1 MNFSPTQP
9 VDLAAAAVCG
19 SHAMTA
25 ASTSIAPV
33 VEDDIEDLEDLGGAE
48 TADGVRV
55 TRDLPPVVTL
65 RAKRSASRAAVGG
78 GGANTDGVG
87 HRSRANDSDGRGA
100 QSDDDNDEEGDD
112 VPEIL
117 GSSKPAGASAVPG
130 VAKVHVKTFGCSHN
144 HSDSEFMA
152 GQLGAYGYDLV
163 TDPGDA
169 DVWVVNTCTVKNP
182 SQSAMNTVI
191 TKGKAQGKKLVI
203 AGCVPQG
210 DKKAKELEDLSLIGV
225 TQIDRI
231 VDVVERT
238 LAGDAV
244 RLLEKKPLPSLDLP
258 KVRRNEHVEIL
269 PLSTGCLGQCTYC
282 KTKHARGELGS
293 YSPEA
298 LVQRVQ
304 TAIAEGVTEIWLSSE
319 DTGAYGI
326 DLGTDITRL
335 LRDLTA
341 VLPTDGSCM
350 LRLGMT
356 NPPYILAHLDAVADA
371 MHHPSVYAFLH
382 IPVQAGSDAVLDRMK
397 REYVVAEFEKV
408 ADTLL
413 AKVPGI
419 TIATDIICGFPGET
433 SQDWEKTM
441 ALCRKYEFVELHL
454 SQFYPRP
461 GTPAA
466 RMKRVDTKEV
476 KRRSREL
483 TAYIESYRP
492 HDKLVGTTQKV
503 WVTDVAKDK
512 VSLVGHTKSYV
523 QVLLPGG
530 EENKARLMG
539 KSAEVRIIDAH
550 RWHVTGE
557 LIEVHDR
564 TAPRPEAPPAPKYS
578 SPAAEAWD
586 LKTRKRK
593 EAAARADRVNEKG
606 NNACS
611 SCGAPEGETCGG
623 DKEGTGSSDAETTT
637 TRNDE
642 SLGTWMF
649 RALTTAPENRLEWIL
664 TAGVFL
670 GLLGIMLSW
679 VASHL
684 SKIASGVSAIASMT
698 RTDR

>member
-1 MNFSPTQP
+1 M
-9 VDLAAAAVCG
+9 
-19 SHAMTA
+19 
-25 ASTSIAPV
+25 
-33 VEDDIEDLEDLGGAE
+33 
-48 TADGVRV
+48 
-55 TRDLPPVVTL
+55 
-65 RAKRSASRAAVGG
+65 
-78 GGANTDGVG
+78 
-87 HRSRANDSDGRGA
+87 
-100 QSDDDNDEEGDD
+100 
-112 VPEIL
+112 
-117 GSSKPAGASAVPG
+117 
-130 VAKVHVKTFGCSHN
+130 
-144 HSDSEFMA
+144 
-152 GQLGAYGYDLV
+152 
-163 TDPGDA
+163 
-169 DVWVVNTCTVKNP
+169 
-182 SQSAMNTVI
+182 
-191 TKGKAQGKKLVI
+191 
-203 AGCVPQG
+203 
-210 DKKAKELEDLSLIGV
+210 
-225 TQIDRI
+225 
-231 VDVVERT
+231 
-238 LAGDAV
+238 
-244 RLLEKKPLPSLDLP
+244 
-258 KVRRNEHVEIL
+258 
-269 PLSTGCLGQCTYC
+269 
-282 KTKHARGELGS
+282 
-293 YSPEA
+293 
-298 LVQRVQ
+298 Q

-326 DLGTDITRL
+326 DLGTDVTRL
-335 LRDLTA
+335 LRDITA

-433 SQDWEKTM
+433 SEDWERTM
-441 ALCRKYEFVELHL
+441 ALCRKYKFVELHL

-564 TAPRPEAPPAPKYS
+564 TAPRPRGAARAQVFVPRGGGGLKD
-578 SPAAEAWD
+578 AAEAE
-586 LKTRKRK
+586 RGSG
-593 EAAARADRVNEKG
+593 ARRSGNEKG

-611 SCGAPEGETCGG
+611 SVAARQRERDVRRRQRG
-623 DKEGTGSSDAETTT
+623 
-637 TRNDE
+637 
-642 SLGTWMF
+642 
-649 RALTTAPENRLEWIL
+649 NRQLRRRDCDDTE
-664 TAGVFL
+664 
-670 GLLGIMLSW
+670 
-679 VASHL
+679 
-684 SKIASGVSAIASMT
+684 
-698 RTDR
+698 

>member
-1 MNFSPTQP
+1 
-9 VDLAAAAVCG
+9 
-19 SHAMTA
+19 MTA
-25 ASTSIAPV
+25 PSTSTAPV
-33 VEDDIEDLEDLGGAE
+33 VHDDDLEDLEDIGGAE
-48 TADGVRV
+48 TAEGVRV
-55 TRDLPPVVTL
+55 TRDLPPVVKV
-65 RAKRSASRAAVGG
+65 RAKARRSSAVAGG
-78 GGANTDGVG
+78 GGTNTDGVG
-87 HRSRANDSDGRGA
+87 HRARVTDA
-100 QSDDDNDEEGDD
+100 DDDEDDKDDDIDEEGDD

-117 GSSKPAGASAVPG
+117 GSSKPGARSTVPG

-163 TDPGDA
+163 TDPDDA

-210 DKKAKELEDLSLIGV
+210 DRKAKELDNLSLIGV

-293 YSPEA
+293 YSPAA

-304 TAIAEGVTEIWLSSE
+304 SAIAEGVSEIWLSSE

-335 LRDLTA
+335 LKDITA

-356 NPPYILAHLDAVADA
+356 NPPYILSHLDAVAEA

-397 REYVVAEFEKV
+397 REYVVADFFKV

-413 AKVPGI
+413 DKVPGI

-433 SQDWEKTM
+433 EADWAATM
-441 ALCRKYEFVELHL
+441 ELCRKYEFIELHL

-483 TAYIESYRP
+483 TKYIESYRP
-492 HDKLVGTTQKV
+492 HDHLVGTTQRV

-530 EENKARLMG
+530 EENRKRLMG
-539 KSAEVRIIDAH
+539 KSAEVKIATAH
-550 RWHVTGE
+550 RWYVTGE
-557 LIEVHDR
+557 LLEVHTR

-593 EAAARADRVNEKG
+593 EANKEAQDHVAWVNAKNEKG
-606 NNACS
+606 NNTCS
-611 SCGAPEGETCGG
+611 TCGAADGTACGEH
-623 DKEGTGSSDAETTT
+623 DAETGGETT
-637 TRNDE
+637 GLVGKDE
-642 SLGTWMF
+642 SLGAWAR
-649 RALTTAPENRLEWIL
+649 RALTTAPESRLEWIL
-664 TAGVFL
+664 TAGVLL
-670 GLLGIMLSW
+670 GLAGVMLTWMAAHLG
-679 VASHL
+679 
-684 SKIASGVSAIASMT
+684 KIAAGVSAIAHRLGDKSE
-698 RTDR
+698 

>member
-1 MNFSPTQP
+1 
-9 VDLAAAAVCG
+9 
-19 SHAMTA
+19 MTA
-25 ASTSIAPV
+25 PSTSTAPV
-33 VEDDIEDLEDLGGAE
+33 VHDDDLEDLEDIGGAE
-48 TADGVRV
+48 TAEGVRV
-55 TRDLPPVVTL
+55 TRDLPPVVKV
-65 RAKRSASRAAVGG
+65 RAKARRSSAVAGG
-78 GGANTDGVG
+78 GGTNTDGVG
-87 HRSRANDSDGRGA
+87 HRARVTDA
-100 QSDDDNDEEGDD
+100 DDDEDDKDDDIDEEGDD

-117 GSSKPAGASAVPG
+117 GSSRPGARSTVPG

-163 TDPGDA
+163 TDPDDA

-210 DKKAKELEDLSLIGV
+210 DRKAKELDNLSLIGV

-293 YSPEA
+293 YSPAA

-304 TAIAEGVTEIWLSSE
+304 SAIAEGVSEIWLSSE

-335 LRDLTA
+335 LKDITA

-356 NPPYILAHLDAVADA
+356 NPPYILSHLDAVAEA

-397 REYVVAEFEKV
+397 REYVVADFFKV

-413 AKVPGI
+413 DKVPGI

-433 SQDWEKTM
+433 EADWAATM
-441 ALCRKYEFVELHL
+441 ELCRKYEFIELHL

-483 TAYIESYRP
+483 TKYIESYRP
-492 HDKLVGTTQKV
+492 HDHLVGTTQRV

-530 EENKARLMG
+530 EENRKRLMG
-539 KSAEVRIIDAH
+539 KSAEVKIATAH
-550 RWHVTGE
+550 RWYVTGE
-557 LIEVHDR
+557 LLEVHTR

-593 EAAARADRVNEKG
+593 EANKEAHEHVAWVNAKNDVP
-606 NNACS
+606 NNTCS
-611 SCGAPEGETCGG
+611 TCGAADGTACGEH
-623 DKEGTGSSDAETTT
+623 DAETSGETT
-637 TRNDE
+637 GLVGKDE
-642 SLGTWMF
+642 SLGAWAR
-649 RALTTAPENRLEWIL
+649 RALTTAPESRLEWIL
-664 TAGVFL
+664 TAGVLL
-670 GLLGIMLSW
+670 GLAGVMLTWMAAHLG
-679 VASHL
+679 
-684 SKIASGVSAIASMT
+684 KIAAGVSAIAHRLGDKSE
-698 RTDR
+698 

>member
-1 MNFSPTQP
+1 
-9 VDLAAAAVCG
+9 
-19 SHAMTA
+19 MTA
-25 ASTSIAPV
+25 PSTSTAPV
-33 VEDDIEDLEDLGGAE
+33 VHDDDLEDLEDIGGAE
-48 TADGVRV
+48 TAEGVRV
-55 TRDLPPVVTL
+55 TRDLPPVVKV
-65 RAKRSASRAAVGG
+65 RAKARRSSAVAGG
-78 GGANTDGVG
+78 GGGNNTDGVG
-87 HRSRANDSDGRGA
+87 HRARVTDA
-100 QSDDDNDEEGDD
+100 DDDKDDKDDDIDEEGDD

-117 GSSKPAGASAVPG
+117 GSSKPGASSVPG

-163 TDPGDA
+163 TDPDDA

-210 DKKAKELEDLSLIGV
+210 DRKAKELDDLSLIGV

-293 YSPEA
+293 YSPAA

-304 TAIAEGVTEIWLSSE
+304 SAIAEGVSEIWLSSE

-335 LRDLTA
+335 LKDITA

-356 NPPYILAHLDAVADA
+356 NPPYILSHLDAVAEA

-397 REYVVAEFEKV
+397 REYVVAEFEQV

-413 AKVPGI
+413 KKVPGI

-433 SQDWEKTM
+433 EADWAATM
-441 ALCRKYEFVELHL
+441 ELCRKYEFIELHL

-483 TAYIESYRP
+483 TKYIESYRP
-492 HDKLVGTTQKV
+492 HDHLVGTTQRV
-503 WVTDVAKDK
+503 WVTYVAKDK

-530 EENKARLMG
+530 EENKKRLMG
-539 KSAEVRIIDAH
+539 KSAEVKIATAH
-550 RWHVTGE
+550 RWYITGE
-557 LIEVHDR
+557 LLEVHTR

-593 EAAARADRVNEKG
+593 EAQEHVAWVNAKNDEG
-606 NNACS
+606 NNTCS
-611 SCGAPEGETCGG
+611 TCGAA
-623 DKEGTGSSDAETTT
+623 EGTACGEHDAETSGETEGL
-637 TRNDE
+637 RKDE
-642 SLGTWMF
+642 SLGAWAR
-649 RALTTAPENRLEWIL
+649 RALTTAPESRLEWIL
-664 TAGVFL
+664 TAGVLL
-670 GLLGIMLSW
+670 GLAGVMLTWMAAHLG
-679 VASHL
+679 
-684 SKIASGVSAIASMT
+684 KIAAGVSAIAHRLNKSE
-698 RTDR
+698 

>member
-1 MNFSPTQP
+1 
-9 VDLAAAAVCG
+9 
-19 SHAMTA
+19 MTA
-25 ASTSIAPV
+25 PSTSTAPV
-33 VEDDIEDLEDLGGAE
+33 VHDDDLEDLEDIGGAE
-48 TADGVRV
+48 TAEGVRV
-55 TRDLPPVVTL
+55 TRDLPPVVKV
-65 RAKRSASRAAVGG
+65 RAKARRSSAVAGG
-78 GGANTDGVG
+78 GGTNTDGVG
-87 HRSRANDSDGRGA
+87 HRARVTDA
-100 QSDDDNDEEGDD
+100 DDDEDDKDDDIDEEGDD

-117 GSSKPAGASAVPG
+117 GSSKPGASSSVPG

-163 TDPGDA
+163 TDPDDA

-210 DKKAKELEDLSLIGV
+210 DRKAKELDDLSLIGV

-293 YSPEA
+293 YSPAA

-304 TAIAEGVTEIWLSSE
+304 SAIAEGVSEIWLSSE

-335 LRDLTA
+335 LKDITA

-356 NPPYILAHLDAVADA
+356 NPPYILSHLDAVAEA

-397 REYVVAEFEKV
+397 REYVVADFFKV

-413 AKVPGI
+413 EKVPGI

-433 SQDWEKTM
+433 EADWAATM
-441 ALCRKYEFVELHL
+441 ELCRKYEFIELHL

-483 TAYIESYRP
+483 TKYIESYRP
-492 HDKLVGTTQKV
+492 HDHLVGTTQRV

-530 EENKARLMG
+530 EENRKRLMG
-539 KSAEVRIIDAH
+539 KSAEVKIATAH
-550 RWHVTGE
+550 RWYVTGE
-557 LIEVHDR
+557 LLEVHTR

-593 EAAARADRVNEKG
+593 EANKEAQDHVAWVNAKNEKG
-606 NNACS
+606 NNTCS
-611 SCGAPEGETCGG
+611 TCGAADGTACGEH
-623 DKEGTGSSDAETTT
+623 DAETSGETT
-637 TRNDE
+637 GLVGKDE
-642 SLGTWMF
+642 SLGAWAR
-649 RALTTAPENRLEWIL
+649 RALTTAPESRLEWIL
-664 TAGVFL
+664 TAGVLL
-670 GLLGIMLSW
+670 GLAGVMLTWMAAHLG
-679 VASHL
+679 
-684 SKIASGVSAIASMT
+684 KIAAGVSAIAHRLGDKSE
-698 RTDR
+698 

>member
-1 MNFSPTQP
+1 
-9 VDLAAAAVCG
+9 
-19 SHAMTA
+19 MTA
-25 ASTSIAPV
+25 PSTSTAPV
-33 VEDDIEDLEDLGGAE
+33 VHDDDLEDLEDIGGAE
-48 TADGVRV
+48 TAEGVRV
-55 TRDLPPVVTL
+55 TRDLPPVVKV
-65 RAKRSASRAAVGG
+65 RAKARRSSAVAGG
-78 GGANTDGVG
+78 GGTNTDGVG
-87 HRSRANDSDGRGA
+87 HRARVTDA
-100 QSDDDNDEEGDD
+100 DDDEDDKDDDIDEEGDD

-117 GSSKPAGASAVPG
+117 GSSKPGASSSVPG

-163 TDPGDA
+163 TDPDDA

-210 DKKAKELEDLSLIGV
+210 DRKAKELDDLSLIGV

-293 YSPEA
+293 YSPAA

-304 TAIAEGVTEIWLSSE
+304 SAIAEGVSEIWLSSE

-335 LRDLTA
+335 LKDITA

-356 NPPYILAHLDAVADA
+356 NPPYILSHLDAVAEA

-397 REYVVAEFEKV
+397 REYVVADFFKV

-413 AKVPGI
+413 DKVPGI

-433 SQDWEKTM
+433 EADWAATM
-441 ALCRKYEFVELHL
+441 ELCRKYEFIELHL

-483 TAYIESYRP
+483 TKYIESYRP
-492 HDKLVGTTQKV
+492 HDHLVGTTQRV

-530 EENKARLMG
+530 EENRKRLMG
-539 KSAEVRIIDAH
+539 KSAEVKIATAH
-550 RWHVTGE
+550 RWYVTGE
-557 LIEVHDR
+557 LLEVHTR

-593 EAAARADRVNEKG
+593 EANKEAQDHVAWVNAKNEKG
-606 NNACS
+606 NNTCS
-611 SCGAPEGETCGG
+611 TCGAADGTACGEH
-623 DKEGTGSSDAETTT
+623 DAETSGETT
-637 TRNDE
+637 GLVGKDE
-642 SLGTWMF
+642 SLGAWAR
-649 RALTTAPENRLEWIL
+649 RALTTAPESRLEWIL
-664 TAGVFL
+664 TAGVLL
-670 GLLGIMLSW
+670 GLAGVMLTWMAAHLG
-679 VASHL
+679 
-684 SKIASGVSAIASMT
+684 KIAAGVSAIAHRLGDKSE
-698 RTDR
+698 

>member
-1 MNFSPTQP
+1 
-9 VDLAAAAVCG
+9 
-19 SHAMTA
+19 MTA
-25 ASTSIAPV
+25 PSTSTAPV
-33 VEDDIEDLEDLGGAE
+33 VHDDDLEDLEDIGGAE
-48 TADGVRV
+48 TAEGVRV
-55 TRDLPPVVTL
+55 TRDLPPVVKV
-65 RAKRSASRAAVGG
+65 RAKARRSSAVAGG
-78 GGANTDGVG
+78 GGTNTDGVG
-87 HRSRANDSDGRGA
+87 HRARVTDA
-100 QSDDDNDEEGDD
+100 DDDEDDKDDDIDEEGDD

-117 GSSKPAGASAVPG
+117 GSSKPGARSTVPG

-163 TDPGDA
+163 TDPDDA

-210 DKKAKELEDLSLIGV
+210 DRKAKELDNLSLIGV

-293 YSPEA
+293 YSPAA

-304 TAIAEGVTEIWLSSE
+304 SAIAEGVSEIWLSSE

-335 LRDLTA
+335 LKDITA

-356 NPPYILAHLDAVADA
+356 NPPYILSHLDAVAEA

-397 REYVVAEFEKV
+397 REYVVADFFKV

-413 AKVPGI
+413 KKVPGI

-433 SQDWEKTM
+433 EADWAATM
-441 ALCRKYEFVELHL
+441 ELCRKYEFIELHL

-483 TAYIESYRP
+483 TKYIESYRP
-492 HDKLVGTTQKV
+492 HDHLVGTTQRV

-530 EENKARLMG
+530 PENAARLMG
-539 KSAEVRIIDAH
+539 KSAEVKIATAH
-550 RWHVTGE
+550 RWYVTGE
-557 LIEVHDR
+557 LLEVHTR

-593 EAAARADRVNEKG
+593 EANKEAQDHVAWVNAKNDVP
-606 NNACS
+606 NNTCS
-611 SCGAPEGETCGG
+611 TCGAADGTACGEHDTETSGET
-623 DKEGTGSSDAETTT
+623 TGLLGK
-637 TRNDE
+637 DE
-642 SLGTWMF
+642 SLGAWAR
-649 RALTTAPENRLEWIL
+649 RALTTAPESRLEWIL
-664 TAGVFL
+664 TAGVLL
-670 GLLGIMLSW
+670 GLAGVMLTWMAAHLG
-679 VASHL
+679 
-684 SKIASGVSAIASMT
+684 KIAAGVSAIAHRLNKSE
-698 RTDR
+698 

>member
-1 MNFSPTQP
+1 
-9 VDLAAAAVCG
+9 
-19 SHAMTA
+19 MTA
-25 ASTSIAPV
+25 PSTSTAPV
-33 VEDDIEDLEDLGGAE
+33 VHDDDLEDLEDIGGAE
-48 TADGVRV
+48 TAEGVRV
-55 TRDLPPVVTL
+55 TRDLPPVVKV
-65 RAKRSASRAAVGG
+65 RAKARRSSAVAGG
-78 GGANTDGVG
+78 GGTNTDGVG
-87 HRSRANDSDGRGA
+87 HRARVTDA
-100 QSDDDNDEEGDD
+100 DDDEDDKDDDIDEEGDD

-117 GSSKPAGASAVPG
+117 GSSKPGARSTVPG

-163 TDPGDA
+163 TDPDDA

-191 TKGKAQGKKLVI
+191 TKGKAQGKKMVI

-210 DKKAKELEDLSLIGV
+210 DRKAKELDDLSLIGV

-293 YSPEA
+293 YSPAA

-304 TAIAEGVTEIWLSSE
+304 SAIAEGVSEIWLSSE

-335 LRDLTA
+335 LKDITA

-356 NPPYILAHLDAVADA
+356 NPPYILSHLDAVAEA

-397 REYVVAEFEKV
+397 REYVVADFFKV

-413 AKVPGI
+413 DKVPGI

-433 SQDWEKTM
+433 EADWAATM
-441 ALCRKYEFVELHL
+441 ELCRKYEFIELHL

-483 TAYIESYRP
+483 TKYIESYRP
-492 HDKLVGTTQKV
+492 HDHLVGTTQRV

-530 EENKARLMG
+530 EENRKRLMG
-539 KSAEVRIIDAH
+539 KSAEVKIATAH
-550 RWHVTGE
+550 RWYVTGE
-557 LIEVHDR
+557 LLEVHTR
-564 TAPRPEAPPAPKYS
+564 TAPRPETPPAPKYS

-593 EAAARADRVNEKG
+593 EANKEAQDHVAWVNAKNEKG
-606 NNACS
+606 NNTCS
-611 SCGAPEGETCGG
+611 TCGAADGTACGEH
-623 DKEGTGSSDAETTT
+623 DAETSGETT
-637 TRNDE
+637 GLVGKDE
-642 SLGTWMF
+642 SLGAWAR
-649 RALTTAPENRLEWIL
+649 RALTTAPESRLEWIL
-664 TAGVFL
+664 TAGVLL
-670 GLLGIMLSW
+670 GLAGVMLTWMAAHLG
-679 VASHL
+679 
-684 SKIASGVSAIASMT
+684 KIAAGVSAIAHRLGDKSE
-698 RTDR
+698 

>member
-1 MNFSPTQP
+1 
-9 VDLAAAAVCG
+9 
-19 SHAMTA
+19 MTA
-25 ASTSIAPV
+25 PSTSTAPV
-33 VEDDIEDLEDLGGAE
+33 VHDDDLEDLEDIGGAE
-48 TADGVRV
+48 TAEGVRV
-55 TRDLPPVVTL
+55 TRDLPPVVKV
-65 RAKRSASRAAVGG
+65 RAKARRSSAVAGG
-78 GGANTDGVG
+78 GGTNTDGVG
-87 HRSRANDSDGRGA
+87 HRARVTDA
-100 QSDDDNDEEGDD
+100 DDDEDDKDDDIDEEGDD

-117 GSSKPAGASAVPG
+117 GSSRPGARSTVPG

-163 TDPGDA
+163 TDPDDA

-210 DKKAKELEDLSLIGV
+210 DRKAKELDNLSLIGV

-293 YSPEA
+293 YSPAA

-304 TAIAEGVTEIWLSSE
+304 SAIAEGVSEIWLSSE

-335 LRDLTA
+335 LKDITA

-356 NPPYILAHLDAVADA
+356 NPPYILSHLDAVAEA

-397 REYVVAEFEKV
+397 REYVVADFFKV

-413 AKVPGI
+413 DKVPGI

-433 SQDWEKTM
+433 EADWAATM
-441 ALCRKYEFVELHL
+441 ELCRKYEFIELHL

-483 TAYIESYRP
+483 TKYIESYRP
-492 HDKLVGTTQKV
+492 HDHLVGTTQRV

-530 EENKARLMG
+530 EENRKRLMG
-539 KSAEVRIIDAH
+539 KSAEVKIATAH
-550 RWHVTGE
+550 RWYVTGE
-557 LIEVHDR
+557 LLEVHTR

-593 EAAARADRVNEKG
+593 EANKEAREHVNWVNAKNDEG
-606 NNACS
+606 NNTCS
-611 SCGAPEGETCGG
+611 TCGAADGTACGEH
-623 DKEGTGSSDAETTT
+623 DAETSGETT
-637 TRNDE
+637 GLVGKDE
-642 SLGTWMF
+642 SLGAWAR
-649 RALTTAPENRLEWIL
+649 RALTTAPESRLEWIL
-664 TAGVFL
+664 TAGVLL
-670 GLLGIMLSW
+670 GLAGVMLTWMAAHLG
-679 VASHL
+679 
-684 SKIASGVSAIASMT
+684 KIAAGVSAIAHRLGDKSE
-698 RTDR
+698 